1 MARTGTMVRTVR
13 TATGRR
19 KAGVRCSPQA
29 LARAETP
36 RRRTTDGP
44 RFNRPRL
51 AALQWIP
58 TTTTNRP
65 PSSRNGDA
73 RASVEAPRR
82 PGGGRPADKKNGGLF
97 RFVLIAVGLALFLAI
112 LVLLGWRNLSHNE
125 HERQQTAQAVQ
136 RGAITV
142 RAVKPSLS
150 PPVFDFSLPGS
161 AEAFATATLYA
172 RINGY
177 LKTRLVDIGDRV
189 ETGQLVAEID
199 APDLDAQLL
208 QARAQLEQNR
218 AALGI
223 AQVTFEREKRLLDQK
238 VVAKQEY
245 DTSEATYN
253 QAVANVKAAEANVR
267 NLTAQQGF
275 EKIIAPFPGVI
286 TTRNLDTGA
295 LIASGGGSGV
305 SIYTE
310 VEEDIL
316 RVYINVPQAYIA
328 NINVGQEVEVT
339 ANDYPQKIFKGK
351 VTRMADALDPTARTE
366 RVEIQLPSEQGKLVP
381 GMYLSVRFRVEQNE
395 PALIIPAEAVDI
407 RRQGPRVAVIGGD
420 GKINYRQVK
429 LGRDFGKTI
438 EIVSGLQGN
447 ENARRQPDDRPP
459 RRREGGRR
467 QGPAETM
474 RQRLKT
480 VWFLPPI
487 RNILGCSPGRGGR
500 SQPGVPI
507 PGIGGFIG

>member
-1 MARTGTMVRTVR
+1 MD
-13 TATGRR
+13 
-19 KAGVRCSPQA
+19 SDDPHN
-29 LARAETP
+29 P
-36 RRRTTDGP
+36 S
-44 RFNRPRL
+44 
-51 AALQWIP
+51 
-58 TTTTNRP
+58 

-73 RASVEAPRR
+73 RAAAEPPRR
-82 PGGGRPADKKNGGLF
+82 PGGARRDDKKKGGGLF
-97 RFVLIAVGLALFLAI
+97 RFALIAVGLLLFLAI
-112 LVLLGWRNLSHNE
+112 LVFLGWRNLSHNE
-125 HERQQTAQAVQ
+125 HEREQTAQAVQ
-136 RGAITV
+136 RGAVTV

-177 LKTRLVDIGDRV
+177 LKTRLVDIGDHV
-189 ETGQLVAEID
+189 EAGQLVAEID

-295 LIASGGGSGV
+295 LIAGGGGSGV
-305 SIYTE
+305 GIYTE

-339 ANDYPQKIFKGK
+339 ANDYPQKVFKGK

-381 GMYLSVRFRVEQNE
+381 GMYLSIRFRVEQNE
-395 PALIIPAEAVDI
+395 PALVIPADTVDI

-420 GKINYRQVK
+420 GKLSYRQVK

-447 ENARRQPDDRPP
+447 ETLVANPTTDLLEGEKVDIDKDPP
-459 RRREGGRR
+459 K
-467 QGPAETM
+467 Q
-474 RQRLKT
+474 
-480 VWFLPPI
+480 
-487 RNILGCSPGRGGR
+487 
-500 SQPGVPI
+500 
-507 PGIGGFIG
+507 